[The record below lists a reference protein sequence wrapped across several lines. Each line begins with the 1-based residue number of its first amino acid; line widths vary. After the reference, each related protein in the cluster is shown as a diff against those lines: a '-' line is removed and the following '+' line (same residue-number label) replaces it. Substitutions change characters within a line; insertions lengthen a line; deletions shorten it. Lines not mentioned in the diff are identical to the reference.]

1 MIDRIIIAL
10 ALAVEEQRRD
20 CQVERKKSI
29 ATPWNSRSE
38 GEEVGVL

>member
-10 ALAVEEQRRD
+10 APALEEQRRD
-20 CQVERKKSI
+20 CQVERKKGI
-29 ATPWNSRSE
+29 ATPWNSMNE